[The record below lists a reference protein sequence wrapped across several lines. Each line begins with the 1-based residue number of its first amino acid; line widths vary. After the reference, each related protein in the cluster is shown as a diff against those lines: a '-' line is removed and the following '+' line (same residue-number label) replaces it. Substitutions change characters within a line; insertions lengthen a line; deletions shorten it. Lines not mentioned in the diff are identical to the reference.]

1 MIEYNSPQNKKT
13 ITVFSPLQKMKL
25 TENNTFGTVEAT
37 QKIGISPERLRY
49 WERLGVVN
57 PKYVQCGTRKFRRY
71 SQEDIHRAVL
81 VKVLVD
87 NEKYTLGGAIEKLE
101 EE

>member
-1 MIEYNSPQNKKT
+1 MN
-13 ITVFSPLQKMKL
+13 LQEDKG
-25 TENNTFGTVEAT
+25 FGTVEAT

-57 PKYVQCGTRKFRRY
+57 PRFVPCGTRKFRRY

-81 VKVLVD
+81 IKSLVD
-87 NEKYTLGGAIEKLE
+87 CERYTLEGAIRKLKDE
-101 EE
+101 